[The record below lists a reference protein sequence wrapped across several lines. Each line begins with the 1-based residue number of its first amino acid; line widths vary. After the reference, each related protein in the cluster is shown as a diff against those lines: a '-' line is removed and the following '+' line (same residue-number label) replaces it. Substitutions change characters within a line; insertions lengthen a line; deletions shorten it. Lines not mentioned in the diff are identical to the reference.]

1 METLHNIGISDAMV
15 TSTVITVIVCII
27 AIVAGSNIQK
37 IPTGWRNAVEWGI
50 EKLYNFF
57 ADVMGKEACRKY
69 FSLIGTLFIYILIC
83 NYSGLLPL
91 AGEASGFKSPTSSVN
106 FPLAMALIVFI
117 AIQVA
122 GIREHHGLKYYKH
135 FFKPVAFIFPLMII
149 EELVRPI
156 SLTFRLYGNVYGDET
171 IVSVFN
177 GIFPVGLSVIMQF
190 LAVLMGL
197 IQALVF
203 SLLSAMYIR
212 EAAEN
217 EENEQL
223 PVHTA

>member
-1 METLHNIGISDAMV
+1 METLHNMGISDAMI
-15 TSTVITVIVCII
+15 TSTIVTVIICVI
-27 AIVAGSNIQK
+27 AIIAGSNIQR
-37 IPTGWRNAVEWGI
+37 IPTGWRNAVEMGI

-57 ADVMGKEACRKY
+57 TDVMGEKACRKY
-69 FSLIGTLFIYILIC
+69 FPIIGTLFIYILIC

-91 AGEASGFKSPTSSVN
+91 AGEMNGFKSPTSSVN

-122 GIREHHGLKYYKH
+122 GVREHHGLKYYKH

-177 GIFPVGLSVIMQF
+177 GIFPLGLSVIMQF

-203 SLLSAMYIR
+203 SLLSAMYIT

-217 EENEQL
+217 DESEQL
-223 PVHTA
+223 SAHTA